1 MDSLFLLWAL
11 VVFAIFIGKAF
22 SSPSKSTKKT
32 LGSYMSDDIEG
43 VSSLIRLYQFDKTY
57 DPQSFFYR
65 KEREIM
71 ISSLP
76 DKLIRSELENL
87 REQYKAYIESTKK

>member
-22 SSPSKSTKKT
+22 SSPSKSTKKAS
-32 LGSYMSDDIEG
+32 GSYKTNDIEG
-43 VSSLIRLYQFDKTY
+43 ATSLIRLYQFDKTY
-57 DPQSFFYR
+57 DPQSFFYI

-76 DKLIRSELENL
+76 DELIMSELANL
-87 REQYKAYIESTKK
+87 REQYKAYLESTNK